1 MKNDK
6 FDMYGMDEVE
16 YYHAMEKARYLEE
29 LIAPNISEE
38 HTAPKS
44 KHEEGKNSASSN
56 RKE

>member
-29 LIAPNISEE
+29 LIAPNISDVPASVEPPHAKGE
-38 HTAPKS
+38 TAATNK
-44 KHEEGKNSASSN
+44 
-56 RKE
+56 